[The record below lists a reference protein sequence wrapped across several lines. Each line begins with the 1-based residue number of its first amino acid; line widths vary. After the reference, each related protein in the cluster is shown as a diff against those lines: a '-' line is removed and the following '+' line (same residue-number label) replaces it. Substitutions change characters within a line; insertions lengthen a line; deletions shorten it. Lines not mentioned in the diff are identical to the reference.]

1 MHFDLTD
8 ELAILSDLYA
18 KHGDAQQNTI
28 EGACWAFS
36 RLTGGDAIQMYAEVK
51 AVALQVPKAPDPV
64 SPLLQAAAATAVP
77 APVEPLGEY
86 PGIGPIT
93 QVAAPLVEADM
104 SRPPAAP
111 SGNSMAEQFERA
123 QAAGDPLAAPIDP
136 QTLAEIE
143 AELASAQHPSTGIP
157 LK

>member
-8 ELAILSDLYA
+8 ELAILADLYA
-18 KHGDAQQNTI
+18 THGDAQQNTI

-36 RLTGGDAIQMYAEVK
+36 RLTGGDAIQMYADVK
-51 AVALQVPKAPDPV
+51 AAAVPPPVAPAAV
-64 SPLLQAAAATAVP
+64 SPLMQAAASADPV
-77 APVEPLGEY
+77 PVEALGEY
-86 PGIGPIT
+86 PGIGPIIST
-93 QVAAPLVEADM
+93 AAPLVEADL

-123 QAAGDPLAAPIDP
+123 QAAGDPLALPMDA

-143 AELASAQHPSTGIP
+143 AELADAQHPSTGQP

>member
-8 ELAILSDLYA
+8 ELAILADLYA
-18 KHGDAQQNTI
+18 THGDAQQNTI

-36 RLTGGDAIQMYAEVK
+36 RLTGGDAIQMYADVK
-51 AVALQVPKAPDPV
+51 AAAAPIPVVPSAV
-64 SPLLQAAAATAVP
+64 SPLMQAAATAEPV
-77 APVEPLGEY
+77 PVEALGEY
-86 PGIGPIT
+86 PGIGPIIST
-93 QVAAPLVEADM
+93 AAPLVEADL

-123 QAAGDPLAAPIDP
+123 QAAGDPLVAPIDP

-143 AELASAQHPSTGIP
+143 AELSSAQHPSTGIP